1 VPLYLLYTPGVAEPQ
16 VLPQLLTEGVVV
28 EALGDGRR

>member
-1 VPLYLLYTPGVAEPQ
+1 VPLYLLYSPGSAEPQ

-28 EALGDGRR
+28 EALKGAR